1 MALRYEI
8 YGVKYKDELVYIGKT
23 QYGMPKRRSKHKYE
37 AFTQNYTDDF
47 HAFIREVGWNNLEWL
62 VIEKCN
68 SQEEISNKE
77 KYYIKQLKTRYNKQ
91 EKPFNVYDLD
101 NNYIGEF
108 SNIYKTGEALNI
120 NPKYISKCLH
130 GNIKKTQGYIF
141 KYVEEVI

>member
-47 HAFIREVGWNNLEWL
+47 HVFIREVGWNNLEWF

-77 KYYIKQLKTRYNKQ
+77 KYYIKQLKPRYNKQ

-108 SNIYKTGEALNI
+108 SNIYKTGEILNI

>member
-8 YGVKYKDELVYIGKT
+8 YGVKYKDELIYIGKT

-37 AFTQNYTDDF
+37 AFAQNYTDNF

-68 SQEEISNKE
+68 SQEEISNRE
-77 KYYIKQLKTRYNKQ
+77 KYYIKQLKPRYNKQ

-108 SNIYKTGEALNI
+108 SNIYKTGETLNI

-130 GNIKKTQGYIF
+130 GDIKKHKGTYLSM
-141 KYVEEVI
+141 